1 MDLIAPGDG
10 QLFWQI
16 SFLLS
21 VIYLGFWAYALFD
34 AINSNFRAI
43 HSKFFCVLAILFA
56 PVIGTLLYLAM
67 ARSTI
72 RQRRSFNPTFSKNT
86 NSN

>member
-10 QLFWQI
+10 QTLWQI

-34 AINSNFRAI
+34 ALSSEFRAM
-43 HSKFFCVLAILFA
+43 HSKFLWVLVILFA
-56 PVIGTLLYLAM
+56 PVIGTFLYLAM
-67 ARSTI
+67 ARSI
-72 RQRRSFNPTFSKNT
+72 RKDRRNFNPSFSKHKN
-86 NSN
+86 